1 MTKRKLQAIGGTLA
15 WLLAAAVPACA
26 VIINPDDPPTKEP
39 KTFCSAQYCASAS
52 CDEPCQRIGGVAT
65 TCGEFLGAPANDLD
79 RDGIQ
84 NSVDNCLCTANA
96 NQADC
101 DGDHL
106 GDVCDATNVKWV
118 QVTDSGACGYR
129 GGSHVGYFDAD
140 LKGQRTWKNV
150 CNNATCN
157 TTYTIASAKC
167 YWGSTGG
174 SGYHECCDANFGSI
188 LMPTYPYQCVDRCSP
203 YTCPF

>member
-1 MTKRKLQAIGGTLA
+1 MKKRKLQAIGGTLA
-15 WLLAAAVPACA
+15 WLLAAAVSAGA
-26 VIINPDDPPTKEP
+26 VINPDGPTPREP
-39 KTFCSAQYCASAS
+39 GQFCSSEYCASAS
-52 CDEPCQRIGGVAT
+52 CDEPCRRVGGGGI
-65 TCGEFLGAPANDLD
+65 TCAEFLGSPANDLD

-118 QVTDSGACGYR
+118 QVTDSGACGWR

-157 TTYTIASAKC
+157 ATYTIDSARC

-174 SGYHECCDANFGSI
+174 TGKIECCDANFGLI
-188 LMPTYPYQCVDRCSP
+188 LTPNTYPHQCVDSCAP